1 MNEILRHIVH
11 KLRNGQ
17 MPTPLE
23 LSQLE
28 HAWERVK
35 QLLPPVSSNLLKEH
49 L

>member
-23 LSQLE
+23 LQELE
-28 HAWERVK
+28 NAWERVK
-35 QLLPPVSSNLLKEH
+35 QLLPDLSPNLLKEH